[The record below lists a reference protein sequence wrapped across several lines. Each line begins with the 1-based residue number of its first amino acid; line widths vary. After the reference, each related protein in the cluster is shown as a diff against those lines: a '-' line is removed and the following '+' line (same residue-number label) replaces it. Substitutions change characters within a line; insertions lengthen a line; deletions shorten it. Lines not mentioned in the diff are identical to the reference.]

1 MHIFFFKRACLL
13 HSLFFGFF
21 VFVFVFVIL
30 IFGGGGYIF
39 SIKTVFISSNF
50 FFGPQCYIHAGL
62 AFQVLCDEVY
72 VFIECILSLFVNQV
86 ILSER
91 GLKRTC

>member
-1 MHIFFFKRACLL
+1 MLHLFK
-13 HSLFFGFF
+13 
-21 VFVFVFVIL
+21 
-30 IFGGGGYIF
+30 Y
-39 SIKTVFISSNF
+39 T
-50 FFGPQCYIHAGL
+50 HAVL
-62 AFQVLCDEVY
+62 VFQVLCDELY

>member
-21 VFVFVFVIL
+21 VFVFVIL
-30 IFGGGGYIF
+30 IFGGGGGYIF

-50 FFGPQCYIHAGL
+50 FFGPQCYIHAVL